1 MRSVCIY
8 CGSSAGDRPAYAGL
22 AQSVGRALA
31 ARGLTLVYGGG
42 RVGLMG
48 LLADAALAAG
58 GEVVGVIPQRLVDA
72 EVAHLGLAR
81 LEVVDSMHARKA
93 RMAELADAFIAL
105 PGGFGTLDEL
115 FEILTWAQLGLHG
128 KPCGLLD
135 VDGYYAP
142 LVTWADQAVARGFV
156 RPVHRRLLMVGT
168 ELDALLDELA
178 AHRPEPVSKW
188 VDLAREA

>member
-1 MRSVCIY
+1 MQSVCIY
-8 CGSSAGDRPAYAGL
+8 CGSSAGDRPGYVEL
-22 AQSVGRALA
+22 ARDVGRLLA
-31 ARGLTLVYGGG
+31 ARGLRLVYGGG

-48 LLADAALAAG
+48 VVADAVLAAG
-58 GEVVGVIPQRLVDA
+58 GEAIGVIPQRLVDA
-72 EVAHLGLAR
+72 EVAHLGLTR
-81 LEVVDSMHARKA
+81 LEVVESMHARKA

-142 LVTWADQAVARGFV
+142 LVAWADLAAARGFV

-168 ELDALLDELA
+168 DIDRLLDALA
-178 AHRPEPVSKW
+178 AHQPEPVSKW
-188 VDLAREA
+188 ADLAREA